1 MGFLSNLL
9 GNARVATVDELS
21 KEFGNLLTDNESI
34 EIGFKL
40 FRDVFILQISDL
52 FWWINKA

>member
-9 GNARVATVDELS
+9 GNAGVATIDELS
-21 KEFGNLLTDNESI
+21 KEFGNLLTDNETI

-40 FRDVFILQISDL
+40 FGTCLFLQISDL
-52 FWWINKA
+52 FLWINKA

>member
-9 GNARVATVDELS
+9 GNAGVTTVDELS

-40 FRDVFILQISDL
+40 FRDVFIFTNKRL
-52 FWWINKA
+52 FL

>member
-9 GNARVATVDELS
+9 GNAGVATVDELS

>member
-9 GNARVATVDELS
+9 GNAGVATVDKLN
-21 KEFGNLLTDNESI
+21 KEFGNLLTDNEFI

-40 FRDVFILQISDL
+40 FMTCLFLQISDL
-52 FWWINKA
+52 FL

>member
-9 GNARVATVDELS
+9 GNAGVATVDELS

-52 FWWINKA
+52 FLWINKA